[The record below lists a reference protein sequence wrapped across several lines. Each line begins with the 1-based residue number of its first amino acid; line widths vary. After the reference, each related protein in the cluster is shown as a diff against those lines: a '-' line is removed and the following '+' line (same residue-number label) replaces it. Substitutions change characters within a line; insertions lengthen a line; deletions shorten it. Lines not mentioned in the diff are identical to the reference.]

1 MEADSILKK
10 KGLVSLLRYLYI
22 QGRSLKKFSITYNE
36 KVSLQVNYWPEF
48 PSFIV
53 LKIQDETIQVINHP
67 RHIHV
72 SFSNDLSE
80 IIHQTIMKYK
90 KLRLQEIGF
99 FDEAKQRTV
108 FKVQDEEVA
117 EVDVQYFSGAFVVF
131 VRGKVDKELAEVLN
145 AGNVEEFKSR
155 LEWKVITVQFESFC
169 RAFGKQ
175 LVQEPLRFSRCLYLM
190 NESHKKDNVVGYVEL
205 GSVLPT
211 DAMGNLLLFALRI
224 YKDPIYSELVAFN
237 ENKEEHVIRILEFD
251 GGNLEAF
258 VQRSVVDA
266 GERMLLMRIP
276 ISLLAKPEYN

>member
-1 MEADSILKK
+1 M
-10 KGLVSLLRYLYI
+10 
-22 QGRSLKKFSITYNE
+22 KKFSITYNE

-53 LKIQDETIQVINHP
+53 LKIQDEAIQVINHP

-80 IIHQTIMKYK
+80 IIHQTIIKCK
-90 KLRLQEIGF
+90 RLRLQEIGD

-131 VRGKVDKELAEVLN
+131 VRGKVDKELADVLN
-145 AGNVEEFKSR
+145 LGNVEEFRNR
-155 LEWKVITVQFESFC
+155 LERKVITVQFESFC

-190 NESHKKDNVVGYVEL
+190 NESNRKENVVGYVEL

-237 ENKEEHVIRILEFD
+237 ETKEEHVIRILEFD
-251 GGNLEAF
+251 GGSLESF